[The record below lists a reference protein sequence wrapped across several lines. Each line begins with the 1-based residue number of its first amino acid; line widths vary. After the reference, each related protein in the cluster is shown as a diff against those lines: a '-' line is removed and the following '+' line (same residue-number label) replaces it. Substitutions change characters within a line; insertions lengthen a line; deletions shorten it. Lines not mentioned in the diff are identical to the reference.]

1 MRPQGHEDPPDP
13 GDDEERP
20 ADALGGQGPPDL
32 PEDTDQGHPPAAPA
46 VAAPLGHHVP
56 HNRQGTP
63 TDGEQANGGRVHPCT
78 SWRYVGPQKPAGA
91 SARSRRYTGAATAQR
106 RPGYTCTRLRSGRR
120 ADVVGPR
127 VARWAAKWSVSG
139 CPLAPCLTQHY
150 NAAYSEVVSTRGV
163 ASCAC
168 PCKIVSIRLARST
181 LSPPEGP

>member
-32 PEDTDQGHPPAAPA
+32 PEATDQGHPPAAPA

-56 HNRQGTP
+56 HNRQGTH

-78 SWRYVGPQKPAGA
+78 SWRYVGPKKPVGA
-91 SARSRRYTGAATAQR
+91 AASSRRNTGAATAQR
-106 RPGYTCTRLRSGRR
+106 RPGYMGTRLRSGRR

-127 VARWAAKWSVSG
+127 VA
-139 CPLAPCLTQHY
+139 
-150 NAAYSEVVSTRGV
+150 
-163 ASCAC
+163 
-168 PCKIVSIRLARST
+168 
-181 LSPPEGP
+181 

>member
-32 PEDTDQGHPPAAPA
+32 PEATDQGH
-46 VAAPLGHHVP
+46 
-56 HNRQGTP
+56 P
-63 TDGEQANGGRVHPCT
+63 TDGEQANVGRVHPCT

-91 SARSRRYTGAATAQR
+91 SARSRRYTGATTAQR

-127 VARWAAKWSVSG
+127 VA
-139 CPLAPCLTQHY
+139 
-150 NAAYSEVVSTRGV
+150 
-163 ASCAC
+163 
-168 PCKIVSIRLARST
+168 
-181 LSPPEGP
+181 